1 MPALLPWHVLL
12 FVGHLRLGFFAHAL
26 IFHESTARVTVPPAA
41 STRFLISCPVV
52 PSDSD
57 EHVSKARA

>member
-41 STRFLISCPVV
+41 STRFLISCP
-52 PSDSD
+52 
-57 EHVSKARA
+57 